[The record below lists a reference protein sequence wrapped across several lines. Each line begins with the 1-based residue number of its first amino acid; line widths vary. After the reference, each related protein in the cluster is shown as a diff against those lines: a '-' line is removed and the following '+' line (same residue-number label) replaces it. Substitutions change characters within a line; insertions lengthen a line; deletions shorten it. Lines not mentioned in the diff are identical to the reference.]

1 MRSPHKPRP
10 APALAGSGPQEADRL
25 GGAIFSPDSTA
36 ESAAQEKP
44 RTFNADL
51 GALPAALR
59 PLTGHKRWV
68 VWKWETSNS
77 KWTKIPYRADNP
89 HTKASTSDPSTWL
102 SYTAALA
109 AIKAGKADGIGYVL
123 TRANNLPNGIG
134 ALDLDDCCDL
144 DSGQLTAWAQELVD
158 ETDSYTE
165 TTVSGTGVRIIGTV
179 EGTDLH
185 TSVEAPDG
193 GKVEFYR
200 RATRFITVSGS
211 QLGNCDKLRNID
223 ELIDRTHAKF
233 EKKAKVGSAGAG
245 LTTLALADLD
255 AWVPKLFPSA
265 RKSVSGSYRVT
276 SEMLSRDLEEDLSI
290 SPKGIKDFGV
300 HDMGDAREGRRTPI
314 DLVME
319 YGGKDFGAARAWLGA
334 RLGVDPDSAP
344 AFSESALALTFV
356 ERHGHEL
363 RYVEA
368 WGRWMRWDGTRWE
381 HEETLLAFDRAH
393 LICREAA
400 QEFRQVSNTSPRPI
414 ASAKTVAGVVTLARA
429 NRRLAATVDIWDA
442 DPWLLNTPGGVV
454 DLRTGEM
461 RPGEPEDYM
470 TKITAVAP
478 DKECSIE
485 LWLKVLR
492 RSMDGDDQ
500 MVAYLRR
507 LFGYALTGLTTAET
521 FAFFFGEGANGK
533 TKIIE
538 AVGGCMGDYRIVTPM
553 ETFLAS
559 RNERHP
565 TEIADLCGARLVTA
579 VETDE
584 GRRWDAAKVKALTG
598 GDTQKARF
606 MHKDLFAF
614 KPQFKP
620 IVHGNKKP
628 RLRSL
633 DEAMRRR
640 LHLVPFEVII
650 PKEERDEELG
660 AKLMSEWP
668 GILAWMIGGCIEWQ
682 AFGLA
687 PPDKVIEA
695 TDAYFASQ
703 DAVGRW
709 IEENCRLDKNASTK
723 RDDLWRDWKEW
734 AEAAGEYVGRNKE
747 FYDELEKRDLTP
759 TKDSG
764 VRKFKGIALASKG

>member
-1 MRSPHKPRP
+1 M
-10 APALAGSGPQEADRL
+10 
-25 GGAIFSPDSTA
+25 
-36 ESAAQEKP
+36 KP
-44 RTFNADL
+44 RTFNGDL
-51 GALPAALR
+51 AALPAALR
-59 PLTGHKRWV
+59 PLTEHRRWV
-68 VWKWETSNS
+68 VWTWTKRSKS
-77 KWTKIPYRADNP
+77 DKWTKPPHRADYPSAFALSN
-89 HTKASTSDPSTWL
+89 DPSTWS
-102 SYTAALA
+102 SYATAVA
-109 AIKAGKADGIGYVL
+109 AVKAGEADGIGYML
-123 TRANNLPNGIG
+123 THADGLPNGTG
-134 ALDLDDCCDL
+134 AIDLDNCRDP
-144 DSGQLTAWAQELVD
+144 DSGQLAAWAQELVD

-179 EGTDLH
+179 EGADLH
-185 TSVEAPDG
+185 TPVEAPDG
-193 GKVEFYR
+193 GKVELYR
-200 RATRFITVSGS
+200 RATRVITVSGL
-211 QLGNCDKLRNID
+211 QIGNCDELRNID
-223 ELIDRTHAKF
+223 ELIDRAHERFK
-233 EKKAKVGSAGAG
+233 EKPKRSDY
-245 LTTLALADLD
+245 LNTPALANLD
-255 AWVPKLFPSA
+255 AWVPELFPSA
-265 RKSVSGSYRVT
+265 RKGANGGYRVT
-276 SEMLSRDLEEDLSI
+276 SEMLGRDLEEDLSI

-300 HDMGDAREGRRTPI
+300 HDMGDPREGRRTPVDI
-314 DLVME
+314 VME
-319 YGGKDFGAARAWLGA
+319 YGGKDFGAACAWLCSK
-334 RLGVDPDSAP
+334 LGIDPGSAP
-344 AFSESALALTFV
+344 EFSESALALTFA
-356 ERHGHEL
+356 ERYGGEL
-363 RYVEA
+363 RFVEA
-368 WGRWMRWDGTRWE
+368 WGRWMRWDGARWE
-381 HEETLLAFDRAH
+381 HEKTLLAFDRAH
-393 LICREAA
+393 LICREVARA
-400 QEFRQVSNTSPRPI
+400 FRLVSNASPRPI
-414 ASAKTVAGVVTLARA
+414 ASAKTASGVVALARA
-429 NRRLAATVDIWDA
+429 DRRLAATVEIWDA

-478 DKECSIE
+478 DKGCSIK
-485 LWLKVLR
+485 LWLSVLR
-492 RSMDGDDQ
+492 RSMSGDDR

-650 PKEERDEELG
+650 PQAERDEELG
-660 AKLMSEWP
+660 AKLKAEGS

-687 PPDKVIEA
+687 PPNKVIEA

-709 IEENCRLDKNASTK
+709 IEENCRLDPNVATK
-723 RDDLWRDWKEW
+723 RNDLWADWKVW
-734 AEAAGEYVGRNKE
+734 AEAAGEYVGRNKD
-747 FYDELEKRDLTP
+747 FYDELEKRDLEP

-764 VRKFKGIALASKG
+764 VRKFRGIALVSKARAG